1 MDIAT
6 LSGIIVFFGFVI
18 ASVYIG
24 EGMAGFKPFMN
35 LEAFLVVIGGTFCA
49 TLVNYPMSA
58 VIGVVKVLK
67 KVLTSK
73 GEDTSRLVST
83 FVTLSQK
90 AKKEGFLA
98 LEKDAKAIDNDFLK
112 RGVQLVIDG
121 ADHEFIRNMLET
133 ELDFIRERHKVGRE
147 IFNSLGT
154 YAPAFGIIGTVLGM
168 ILMLSSI
175 EDVAQV
181 PRRMALALSAAF
193 YGMAGGYW
201 LFLPMAG
208 KLKHRSEEELFVKE
222 IIIRGVLLLQSGA
235 TPSVVEA
242 NLKAYL
248 EPAKRISVKKEAA
261 VKPAGGEKEG
271 AEKPAGAETQ
281 AQ

>member
-6 LSGIIVFFGFVI
+6 FTGIIVFLGFVLG
-18 ASVYIG
+18 AVYIQ
-24 EGMAGFKPFMN
+24 EGMAGFAPFMN
-35 LEAFLVVIGGTFCA
+35 LEALLVVMGGTFCA
-49 TLVNYPMSA
+49 LLVNFPL
-58 VIGVVKVLK
+58 GRVVGLWKVLK
-67 KVLTSK
+67 KVMASK
-73 GEDTSRLVST
+73 GEDTSRLVGT
-83 FVTLSQK
+83 FVNLSQR

-98 LEKDAKAIDNDFLK
+98 LEAEIKNIQDDYMK
-112 RGVQLVIDG
+112 RGIQLVIDG
-121 ADHEFIRNMLET
+121 ADHDFIKNMLET

-147 IFNSLGT
+147 IFNALGT

-175 EDVAQV
+175 DDVAQV
-181 PRRMALALSAAF
+181 PRRMALALAAAF
-193 YGMAGGYW
+193 YGLGSGYW

-208 KLKHRSEEELFVKE
+208 KLKLRSEDELFIKE

-248 EPAKRISVKKEAA
+248 EPSKR
-261 VKPAGGEKEG
+261 KPVQKEG
-271 AEKPAGAETQ
+271 E
-281 AQ
+281 

>member
-6 LSGIIVFFGFVI
+6 FTGIIVFLGFVLG
-18 ASVYIG
+18 AVYLQ
-24 EGMAGFKPFMN
+24 EGVAGFVPFMN
-35 LEAFLVVIGGTFCA
+35 LEALLVVMGGTFCA
-49 TLVNYPMSA
+49 LLVNFPLSK
-58 VIGVVKVLK
+58 VIGLMKVLK
-67 KVLTSK
+67 KVMASK
-73 GEDTSRLVST
+73 GEDTSKLVST
-83 FVTLSQK
+83 FVSLSQK

-98 LEKDAKAIDNDFLK
+98 LEGDVKALQDDFMK
-112 RGVQLVIDG
+112 RGLQLVIDG
-121 ADHEFIRNMLET
+121 ADHDFIKNMLET

-147 IFNSLGT
+147 IFNALGT

-175 EDVAQV
+175 DDVAQV
-181 PRRMALALSAAF
+181 PRRMALALAAAF
-193 YGMAGGYW
+193 YGLGSGYW

-208 KLKHRSEEELFVKE
+208 KLKLRSEEELFVKE

-248 EPAKRISVKKEAA
+248 EPSKR
-261 VKPAGGEKEG
+261 KPVVKEG
-271 AEKPAGAETQ
+271 ENA
-281 AQ
+281 

>member
-6 LSGIIVFFGFVI
+6 ITGIIVFFGFVVG
-18 ASVYIG
+18 AVWLQ
-24 EGMAGFKPFMN
+24 EGFAGFKPFLN
-35 LEAFLVVIGGTFCA
+35 IEAFLVVMGGTFCA
-49 TLVNYPMSA
+49 LLINYPMSQ
-58 VIGVVKVLK
+58 VIGLGNVLK

-73 GEDTSRLVST
+73 GEDTSKLVST
-83 FVTLSQK
+83 FVGLSQK

-98 LEKDAKAIDNDFLK
+98 LQNDVKNIEDDFLK

-121 ADHEFIRNMLET
+121 ADHEFIKNMLET
-133 ELDFIRERHKVGRE
+133 EIDFIRERHKVGRE

-168 ILMLSSI
+168 ILMLASI
-175 EDVAQV
+175 EDVSQV

-193 YGMAGGYW
+193 FGLGAGYW

-208 KLKHRSEEELFVKE
+208 KLRRRSDEELFIKE
-222 IIIRGVLLLQSGA
+222 ITIRGVLLLQSGT
-235 TPSVVEA
+235 TPSIVEA

-248 EPAKRISVKKEAA
+248 EPSKRKEIIIVPKKE
-261 VKPAGGEKEG
+261 KSQKE
-271 AEKPAGAETQ
+271 EQK
-281 AQ
+281 

>member
-6 LSGIIVFFGFVI
+6 ISGIIIFFGFVV
-18 ASVYIG
+18 ASVYMG
-24 EGMAGFKPFMN
+24 EGLSGFKPFMN
-35 LEAFLVVIGGTFCA
+35 VEAFLIVMGGTACA
-49 TLVNYPMSA
+49 ILVNYPMSA
-58 VIGVVKVLK
+58 VIGVGKVLK
-67 KVLTSK
+67 QVLTSK
-73 GEDTSRLVST
+73 GEDTSKLVST
-83 FVTLSQK
+83 FVFLSQK

-98 LEKDAKAIDNDFLK
+98 LESDAKAIDNDFLK

-133 ELDFIRERHKVGRE
+133 ELDFVRERHKVGRE
-147 IFNSLGT
+147 IFNALGT

-168 ILMLSSI
+168 IMMLASI

-193 YGMAGGYW
+193 YGLGSGYW

-222 IIIRGVLLLQSGA
+222 ITIRGVLLLQSGA

-248 EPAKRISVKKEAA
+248 EPSKRKTVKKDAK
-261 VKPAGGEKEG
+261 KPVEQASD
-271 AEKPAGAETQ
+271 KPV
-281 AQ
+281 

>member
-6 LSGIIVFFGFVI
+6 LSGIIVFLGFVF
-18 ASVYIG
+18 AAVFVGG
-24 EGMAGFKPFMN
+24 EYKLSAFDPFIN
-35 LEAFLVVIGGTFCA
+35 LEAGLVVMGGTFCA
-49 TLVNYPMSA
+49 ILVNYPMSA
-58 VIGVVKVLK
+58 VIGVGKVLRQ
-67 KVLTSK
+67 VMTSK
-73 GEDTSRLVST
+73 GEDTSRLVVT
-83 FVTLSQK
+83 FLGLSQK

-98 LEKDAKAIDNDFLK
+98 LEADVKAIDNDFLK

-147 IFNSLGT
+147 IFNALGT

-168 ILMLSSI
+168 IMMLATI
-175 EDVAQV
+175 DDVAMV
-181 PRRMALALSAAF
+181 PKRMALALSAAF
-193 YGMAGGYW
+193 YGLGAGYW

-248 EPAKRISVKKEAA
+248 EPSKRKGVKKEEAKAA
-261 VKPAGGEKEG
+261 PA
-271 AEKPAGAETQ
+271 AGA
-281 AQ
+281 APPPAP

>member
-6 LSGIIVFFGFVI
+6 FTGIIVFLGFVLG
-18 ASVYIG
+18 AVYIQ
-24 EGMAGFKPFMN
+24 EGVSGFKPFMN
-35 LEAFLVVIGGTFCA
+35 IEALLIVMGGTFCSL
-49 TLVNYPMSA
+49 LVNFPLSK
-58 VIGVVKVLK
+58 VISLGRVLRKVMA
-67 KVLTSK
+67 SK

-83 FVTLSQK
+83 FVSLSQK

-98 LEKDAKAIDNDFLK
+98 LEPDVKALQDDFMK
-112 RGVQLVIDG
+112 RGLQLVIDG
-121 ADHEFIRNMLET
+121 ADHDFIKNMLET

-147 IFNSLGT
+147 IFNALGT

-175 EDVAQV
+175 DDVSQV
-181 PRRMALALSAAF
+181 PRRMALALAAAF
-193 YGMAGGYW
+193 YGLGSGYW

-208 KLKHRSEEELFVKE
+208 KLKLRSEEELFIKE

-248 EPAKRISVKKEAA
+248 EPSKRKTLQKTE
-261 VKPAGGEKEG
+261 E
-271 AEKPAGAETQ
+271 
-281 AQ
+281 